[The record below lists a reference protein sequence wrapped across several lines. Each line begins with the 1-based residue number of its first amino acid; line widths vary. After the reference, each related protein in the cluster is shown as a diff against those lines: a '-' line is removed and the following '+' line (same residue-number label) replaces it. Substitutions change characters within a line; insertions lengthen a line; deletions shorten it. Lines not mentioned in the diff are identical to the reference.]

1 MGTCH
6 PGNCHRPSKKDHD
19 YQPPDHCTASLW
31 GYFYKRHMPMVKEQV
46 QFFRITTICL
56 RYQNLDNLRFSIIL
70 SMLKNGD
77 VQQLNF
83 HNALRESMIEKI
95 TTKREKQF
103 RFTILL
109 TFLENL
115 QSSCLVLH
123 WTNFGFGF
131 TLIVELQKLKSLILW
146 DIDGFCSIII
156 YC

>member
-1 MGTCH
+1 
-6 PGNCHRPSKKDHD
+6 
-19 YQPPDHCTASLW
+19 
-31 GYFYKRHMPMVKEQV
+31 MVKEQV

-70 SMLKNGD
+70 SMLKNRD

-123 WTNFGFGF
+123 
-131 TLIVELQKLKSLILW
+131 
-146 DIDGFCSIII
+146 
-156 YC
+156 